1 MQIDLIDALQR
12 VLAVHELQLT
22 PLAEPFDQL
31 HRFDYGLRDALDP
44 QFDWDAMGRALLE
57 TTPERALLLMEGTFG
72 MRYFIFRLPD
82 EGDRAYIV
90 GPWRSAASREQLQKN
105 LEWFGVRTSQQMRDI
120 VENFY
125 SGIYLMEDESR
136 FGQTVLSLLSAAFP
150 HVDGRQ
156 DFHIEVRKEL
166 LPFNFTPV
174 DAVET
179 DLDASAGLSRSM
191 LEERY
196 QSEADLMDAV
206 AQGDPEKALKVMER
220 HRRFRYSDDR
230 FFNDLQEMRNS
241 LIVLNVLLRKAIQR
255 AEVHPCYIDA
265 LSAGYYRRIRTVTAE
280 QIPHLR
286 EEMLLGYCNCV
297 REHALCSYSPLIRSV
312 INHIN
317 LNLAEPLSLRALAE
331 QFFISQ
337 SYLSNLFRSE
347 VGVTLVEYINSSR
360 MKRAA
365 GMLTESNLSITAIAE
380 RVGIFD
386 VNYFTKIF
394 KKAYQM
400 TPTLYRRVSREQSAQ
415 LAPKN

>member
-12 VLAVHELQLT
+12 VLTVHELQIT

-44 QFDWDAMGRALLE
+44 QFDWQAMGRALLE

-82 EGDRAYIV
+82 EGDNAYIV
-90 GPWRSAASREQLQKN
+90 GPWRSASSRKQLQKN

-125 SGIYLMEDESR
+125 SGIYLMEDETL
-136 FGQTVLSLLSAAFP
+136 FAQTVLSLLSAAFP
-150 HVDGRQ
+150 HADGRE
-156 DFHIEVRKEL
+156 DFHIEMRKEL
-166 LPFNFTPV
+166 LPFNFSPMDV
-174 DAVET
+174 MDAAP
-179 DLDASAGLSRSM
+179 DASAELSRSM

-196 QSEADLMDAV
+196 RSESELMDAV
-206 AQGDPEKALKVMER
+206 TQGDAEKALKVMER

-265 LSAGYYRRIRTVTAE
+265 LSAGYYQRIRTVTAD
-280 QIPHLR
+280 QIPPLR
-286 EEMLLGYCNCV
+286 EEMLVGYCSCV
-297 REHALCSYSPLIRSV
+297 QEHALRSYSPLIRNV
-312 INHIN
+312 INYIN
-317 LNLAEPLSLRALAE
+317 LNLSEPLSLRALAE

-347 VGVTLVEYINSSR
+347 VGVTLVEYINTSR

-365 GMLTESNLSITAIAE
+365 GMLTETNLSITAIAE
-380 RVGIFD
+380 KVGIFD